1 MYCKHCG
8 QKLEEDSIFCT
19 KCGMPVQQQEK
30 KTKSEKRNQNKKK
43 IAKPLVLAVTL
54 AVVGTAAGIGCKI
67 YMEKGTPE
75 NREKQQRDL
84 MTDEE
89 KRIQALAEEEARG
102 KDALEARALAEAEAE
117 KKAIAEAE
125 AKAEAE
131 ADTWTD
137 PETGLT
143 RIRGGH
149 TNKKYGYVNEK
160 GEEVIPPVYDTVS
173 EPGENGLICAEQMV
187 ATAFSEKPT
196 GFTYFY
202 NEKGEKVYDYVRAFE
217 GRLSTAVREGSEY
230 FIIDRQG
237 RQIRKNSYTY
247 AGEAD
252 MYGNFIVTK
261 GTDLGLVN
269 AEGKEI
275 IKPQD
280 IRIMP
285 IDRMSVDRDGVY
297 LVMGNGASL
306 IVTDQGEIQVPWQ
319 EGHIEKVSIGQQR
332 YQINLGDGTTEI
344 RDFDGN
350 VIVSREYVSV
360 ILYPNGCIQNS
371 ESSAIYDPNGQ

>member
-30 KTKSEKRNQNKKK
+30 KTKSGKRNQNKKK

-54 AVVGTAAGIGCKI
+54 AVVVTAAGIGCKI

-102 KDALEARALAEAEAE
+102 KDALEARAL
-117 KKAIAEAE
+117 
-125 AKAEAE
+125 AEAE

-202 NEKGEKVYDYVRAFE
+202 NEKGEKVYC
-217 GRLSTAVREGSEY
+217 
-230 FIIDRQG
+230 
-237 RQIRKNSYTY
+237 Y
-247 AGEAD
+247 AKL
-252 MYGNFIVTK
+252 T
-261 GTDLGLVN
+261 
-269 AEGKEI
+269 
-275 IKPQD
+275 
-280 IRIMP
+280 
-285 IDRMSVDRDGVY
+285 
-297 LVMGNGASL
+297 SL
-306 IVTDQGEIQVPWQ
+306 
-319 EGHIEKVSIGQQR
+319 
-332 YQINLGDGTTEI
+332 
-344 RDFDGN
+344 
-350 VIVSREYVSV
+350 
-360 ILYPNGCIQNS
+360 
-371 ESSAIYDPNGQ
+371 

>member
-1 MYCKHCG
+1 
-8 QKLEEDSIFCT
+8 
-19 KCGMPVQQQEK
+19 
-30 KTKSEKRNQNKKK
+30 
-43 IAKPLVLAVTL
+43 
-54 AVVGTAAGIGCKI
+54 
-67 YMEKGTPE
+67 
-75 NREKQQRDL
+75 
-84 MTDEE
+84 
-89 KRIQALAEEEARG
+89 
-102 KDALEARALAEAEAE
+102 
-117 KKAIAEAE
+117 
-125 AKAEAE
+125 
-131 ADTWTD
+131 
-137 PETGLT
+137 
-143 RIRGGH
+143 
-149 TNKKYGYVNEK
+149 
-160 GEEVIPPVYDTVS
+160 
-173 EPGENGLICAEQMV
+173 MV

-237 RQIRKNSYTY
+237 RQISKNSYTY

-319 EGHIEKVSIGQQR
+319 EGHSEKVSIG
-332 YQINLGDGTTEI
+332 
-344 RDFDGN
+344 
-350 VIVSREYVSV
+350 
-360 ILYPNGCIQNS
+360 
-371 ESSAIYDPNGQ
+371 